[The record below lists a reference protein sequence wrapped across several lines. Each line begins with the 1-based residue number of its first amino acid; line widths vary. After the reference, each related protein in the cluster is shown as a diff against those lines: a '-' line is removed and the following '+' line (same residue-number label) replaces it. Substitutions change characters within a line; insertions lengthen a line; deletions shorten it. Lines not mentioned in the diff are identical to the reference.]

1 MGLKAAK
8 GKKYEINKILSRY
21 FLDTAKAINFDQ
33 AKMKDILID
42 LKEQLPEAI
51 FRLKKKLPEDF
62 PKHVSEPIFENSMK
76 ILNKI

>member
-21 FLDTAKAINFDQ
+21 FLDTANAINFDR
-33 AKMKDILID
+33 AKVKDILID

-51 FRLKKKLPEDF
+51 FRLNKSFLKIF
-62 PKHVSEPIFENSMK
+62 PNMYQNKFLK
-76 ILNKI
+76 IR